1 MISTSEEQV
10 ETDETRIGFSY
21 CRPIGD
27 MSITRNLMSIL
38 KPPKGGFAFGVKG
51 FAPLSTYF

>member
-1 MISTSEEQV
+1 MKPES
-10 ETDETRIGFSY
+10 GFHT

-51 FAPLSTYF
+51 FAPCSLTFKWGLPRLKVE